1 MARRMSLRDFQ
12 QGLVDRLTS
21 AQRGE
26 TPRAL
31 LGIQAG
37 RDYWLLDL
45 PDTGEIVPLQALTTV
60 PLTKPWFRGLT
71 NIRGMLLSVV
81 DFSAFLGHEPTT
93 ITSESRLVMANS
105 RFGFSSALLVN
116 RALGLRSMEQLDAR
130 PGENDPRTWIGEHFS
145 DSHGTVWRKLRVKE
159 LFTDPS
165 FLEIGV

>member
-1 MARRMSLRDFQ
+1 MAKRMSLRDFQ

-37 RDYWLLDL
+37 RDFWLLEL
-45 PDTGEIVPLQALTTV
+45 PDTGEIVPLQPLTSV

-71 NIRGMLLSVV
+71 NVRGMLLSVV
-81 DFSAFLGHEPTT
+81 DFGAFLGHEPTT
-93 ITSESRLVMANS
+93 ITADSRLVMANS

-116 RALGLRSMEQLDAR
+116 RALGLRSLEQLDPR
-130 PGENDPRTWIGEHFS
+130 PGDIDPRPWIGEQFG
-145 DSHGTVWRKLRVKE
+145 DSHGTVWKKLRVKD
-159 LFTDPS
+159 LFTDPL
-165 FLEIGV
+165 FLEIGI